1 MSDELRQ
8 IQNQEHT
15 WDGSYHLVRSSRK
28 TIAIII
34 RRDGTVEVR
43 APFRTS
49 KAAIE
54 TFLMEKIGWIQRH
67 LTPLSGMSGSQ
78 FSGKTGNNGSEN
90 GSGMEKE
97 HGEPLIAF
105 TPEELMMFAQKAKKV
120 IPERAA
126 WYAAQMGVTYHR
138 ITIRAQKTRWGSC
151 STKGNLNFNCLLVL
165 VPSRVLD
172 YVVVHELCHLLEMNH
187 SPQFWAAVARVMP
200 DYREQR
206 QWLRAHERELIG
218 RLP

>member
-54 TFLMEKIGWIQRH
+54 AFLMEKIGWIQRY

-78 FSGKTGNNGSEN
+78 FSGKTGNNGS
-90 GSGMEKE
+90 GTEKE
-97 HGEPLIAF
+97 HGESLIAF

-165 VPSRVLD
+165 APSRVLD

-187 SPQFWAAVARVMP
+187 SPQFWAAVARMMP

>member
-8 IQNQEHT
+8 IRNQERI
-15 WDGSYHLVRSSRK
+15 WDGSYRLVRSSRK

-34 RRDGTVEVR
+34 RKDGMVEVR
-43 APFRTS
+43 APFRAS

-54 TFLMEKIGWIQRH
+54 AFLAEKTGWIQKH
-67 LTPLSGMSGSQ
+67 LAPFLEMYGSQ
-78 FSGKTGNNGSEN
+78 FPGETGNSESGKR
-90 GSGMEKE
+90 SGMEKKY
-97 HGEPLIAF
+97 GEPLTAF
-105 TPEELMMFAQKAKKV
+105 TPEELMMFAQKAKEL

-165 VPSRVLD
+165 APPRVLD

-187 SPQFWAAVARVMP
+187 SLRFWAAVARVMP
-200 DYREQR
+200 DYKEQR